1 MQVEQTSAVDVTVGQ
16 GFVVISQDSF
26 FAIVG
31 ELMVLVMVGLSRRI
45 WGYT

>member
-16 GFVVISQDSF
+16 GFVVMSQDSF
-26 FAIVG
+26 FAIVR
-31 ELMVLVMVGLSRRI
+31 ELIVLVTLGLSRRI